1 MAHRSSLGCR
11 RMIALL
17 GWLLV
22 VAPVAGCASGLFTAL
37 YVLRGNDIPAECK
50 KLREKR
56 VAVVCRPVVEL
67 EYRNARADQD
77 LADQVATLLRK
88 NVPKIKV
95 IDQRKVSQWID
106 ENQWEE
112 YVQVGKAIG
121 AEMVVGIDLERF
133 NLYKGQSLFQ
143 GRAETTLKVYDCKT
157 GELVFE
163 KRLPPSVYPPNRE
176 VLAWSKQEAEF
187 RREFLRILADQI
199 ARHFYDHEPYTDF
212 AMDSMSIE

>member
-1 MAHRSSLGCR
+1 MAHRSSLGGR
-11 RMIALL
+11 GMIALL

-22 VAPVAGCASGLFTAL
+22 VAPVAGCASALFTAL
-37 YVLRGNDIPAECK
+37 YVIRGNDIPAECK

-95 IDQRKVSQWID
+95 IDQRKVSRWID

-112 YVQVGKAIG
+112 YLQVGKAVG

-133 NLYKGQSLFQ
+133 DLYKGQSLFQ
-143 GRAETTLKVYDCKT
+143 GRAEATLKVYDCKT

-163 KRLPPSVYPPNRE
+163 KRLPQSVYPPNRE
-176 VLAWSKQEAEF
+176 VPAWSKQEAEF